1 MHSCKLNKQKRET
14 DFRVFCIL
22 GICLMA
28 LGIGL
33 MLAVG
38 PIYIVFLGSGVAFMA
53 IGLAN
58 RDKWA
63 KSKKET

>member
-1 MHSCKLNKQKRET
+1 
-14 DFRVFCIL
+14 
-22 GICLMA
+22 MA